1 MIAMEVFYE
10 SKTNRRKQVEGNCQ
24 QHRCCDWY
32 HRIFAFYRFDEL
44 RAGFDVMIGKLF
56 PFIFGFAIAFLLDK
70 PMMMFEEFLK
80 KVGLK
85 GKGVRNLAAILALIL
100 GFIMVSALL
109 WLLIPQVLTSLFD
122 LIEKHRAILVI
133 SLILLMM

>member
-1 MIAMEVFYE
+1 MNLKLTEENRSKVIANSIVVVIGITVF
-10 SKTNRRKQVEGNCQ
+10 
-24 QHRCCDWY
+24 
-32 HRIFAFYRFDEL
+32 FAFYRFDEL

-109 WLLIPQVLTSLFD
+109 WLLIPQVLTSL
-122 LIEKHRAILVI
+122 IKHRAILVI

>member
-1 MIAMEVFYE
+1 
-10 SKTNRRKQVEGNCQ
+10 
-24 QHRCCDWY
+24 
-32 HRIFAFYRFDEL
+32 
-44 RAGFDVMIGKLF
+44 MIGKLF